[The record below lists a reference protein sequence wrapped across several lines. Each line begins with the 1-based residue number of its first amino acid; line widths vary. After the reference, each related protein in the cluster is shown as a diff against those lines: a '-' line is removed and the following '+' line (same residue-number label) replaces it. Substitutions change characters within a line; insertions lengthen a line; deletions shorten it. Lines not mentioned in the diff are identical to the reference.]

1 MKPFEFQLQ
10 FLSASLF
17 KNYSNLLCR
26 SVMDTLKVLSE
37 HNVVLIHIGV
47 KFLDNSKIVRYMI
60 LSIAALWD
68 LLVRSQGKFL
78 CLRYPLV
85 VIIRKF
91 VRIILGWSDQG
102 PVWDNSP
109 IYPILDIRNF
119 VWHFSISYILMG
131 GLNVYHSCYK
141 KLRLI
146 FSVV

>member
-60 LSIAALWD
+60 LSIAAL
-68 LLVRSQGKFL
+68 
-78 CLRYPLV
+78 
-85 VIIRKF
+85 
-91 VRIILGWSDQG
+91 
-102 PVWDNSP
+102 
-109 IYPILDIRNF
+109 
-119 VWHFSISYILMG
+119 
-131 GLNVYHSCYK
+131 
-141 KLRLI
+141 
-146 FSVV
+146 